1 MIIYQ
6 SDQALN
12 YPKQQIK
19 TPLAGSAWQQLL
31 QPEENI
37 SNLMLLAVKFNNTQT
52 GSDCRHSERSSF
64 SNVASVSRSTSAA
77 ATVHSRGVRH
87 AARTR
92 REVPTSGRP
101 RCVWAASLPGFNGE
115 VLPLA
120 KCKQF
125 SAFFPRFSARVAKG
139 INKKS
144 FFSSLGLA
152 LFDGV

>member
-92 REVPTSGRP
+92 RDRYLPQDDLDACEQP
-101 RCVWAASLPGFNGE
+101 RCQGSTEKFCLSQSVNSFPPF
-115 VLPLA
+115 
-120 KCKQF
+120 F
-125 SAFFPRFSARVAKG
+125 RAFRTG
-139 INKKS
+139 CEGNK
-144 FFSSLGLA
+144 
-152 LFDGV
+152 